1 VRTPE
6 AVLYAA
12 EREAWERAGVQVL
25 VTFTRSGPERRIDA
39 ALLAEAG
46 PAADAAP
53 HVFVCGPTAFV
64 EAAATLLLRAG
75 HDYEQVRTERFG
87 GAA

>member
-6 AVLYAA
+6 ALLYAA

-39 ALLAEAG
+39 ALLDEAG
-46 PAADAAP
+46 PPAEAAP

-64 EAAATLLLRAG
+64 EVAATLLLRAG